1 MLSTRTAAY
10 MAITIAFLR
19 NMSTKL
25 LRPSAAKPGESRW
38 VICVVDPGSG
48 NQGRVAYVVT
58 NTRDR
63 VVKVAHELSRL
74 IPNRLLLFWFREGEH
89 EMPNPYFNELLH
101 DDWVAIT
108 HALETAVDIYPEIRF
123 I

>member
-25 LRPSAAKPGESRW
+25 LRPSAAKPVESRW
-38 VICVVDPGSG
+38 VVGVVDPGSG
-48 NQGRVAYVVT
+48 NQGRIAYVVT
-58 NTRDR
+58 NKPDR
-63 VVKVAHELSRL
+63 VIKVTHELSRL
-74 IPNRLLLFWFREGEH
+74 IPNRLLLFWFREGEQ
-89 EMPNPYFNELLH
+89 EMPNPYYNELLH
-101 DDWVAIT
+101 DDWVAIA